1 VDEELR
7 LRMELALVREA
18 LQPDLLQCL
27 RKLNQ

>member
-7 LRMELALVREA
+7 LRIELALVREA
-18 LQPDLLQCL
+18 LEPDVLQRL